1 MRRLTLLTLCCALT
15 ACLGEPYQRPALDVP
30 AQFRFAMAETTGAAD
45 TRWWSGFGD
54 PVLDQLVAEALVNN
68 EDLRIAAARVDEFYG
83 AKVTTRAPIFPALGY
98 NASSGQEQPSQQV
111 VGRGNDSVRSASAA
125 GLTAGWE
132 IDVWGKVRN
141 LTAAANADWVASEAD
156 RRATALALVSAVASG
171 YVTLLSLDDQLAT
184 SRRTLEGRRQALTVF
199 EKRYKGGVIS
209 KVELSQARSAYEV
222 AAAAVPLLEQQ
233 IAQQENAVS
242 LLLGR
247 NPGPVKR
254 GRPLM
259 ELDTPAVPEGLP
271 SDILTQRPDVVA
283 AEQSL
288 IAANARV
295 SAARALYFPS
305 ISLTGLLG
313 VASLDLDN
321 LFSSGSDTWNYAGQ
335 VTGPIFQGGSVI
347 GTNEQAD
354 ARKAQLLANYEKIVQ
369 RAFADVDNALIATQK
384 TFERTQAQRAQI
396 EALRDYARLSRKR
409 FEGGYSS
416 YLEVLDAE
424 TSLFNAEL
432 LYSQG
437 QRERLLAHVDLY
449 KALGGGWVDTA
460 AAQAPQPLN
469 IPSDPSLR

>member
-1 MRRLTLLTLCCALT
+1 MRRLPLIAIACALT
-15 ACLGEPYQRPALDVP
+15 ACLGEPYQRPGLDVP
-30 AQFRFAMAETTGAAD
+30 SQFRFAMAETTGAAD
-45 TRWWSGFGD
+45 TRWWTGFGD

-83 AKVTTRAPIFPALGY
+83 AKVTTRAPMFPAFGY
-98 NASSGQEQPSQQV
+98 SASSGQEQPSQNV
-111 VGRGNDSVRSASAA
+111 VGRGNDSVRNASAA

-141 LTAAANADWVASEAD
+141 LTAAANADWIASEAD
-156 RRATALALVSAVASG
+156 RRATVLALVSAVASG

-184 SRRTLEGRRQALTVF
+184 SQRTLGSRRQALTVF

-222 AAAAVPLLEQQ
+222 AAAAVPLLQQ
-233 IAQQENAVS
+233 QVAQQENALS

-247 NPGPVKR
+247 NPGPVPR

-259 ELDTPAVPEGLP
+259 ELATPAVPEGLP

-288 IAANARV
+288 VAANARV

-321 LFSSGSDTWNYAGQ
+321 LFSSGSDTWSYAGQ
-335 VTGPIFQGGSVI
+335 ATGPIFQGGSVV
-347 GTNEQAD
+347 GVNKQAD
-354 ARKAQLLANYEKIVQ
+354 ARKAQLLANYEKTVQ
-369 RAFADVDNALIATQK
+369 RAFADVDDALIATQK
-384 TFERTQAQRAQI
+384 SSERTQAQRAQV

-409 FEGGYSS
+409 YEGGYSS

-460 AAQAPQPLN
+460 AAQAPQPMNL
-469 IPSDPSLR
+469 PSVSSLR